1 MQDDAHLVTLLLN
14 RRNEL
19 AREAV
24 RLKER
29 VTTLKVDVQA
39 IDKALRVLRHDGEL
53 TAPQRLPN
61 TARLFGPRELPRLLA
76 EVLREAT
83 EGLSAREVT
92 LGVMRLKGWDVD
104 DVRFE
109 RALCEKVGRTL
120 WKRRK
125 RDAVRMTKR
134 GGENVWWA
142 AAPDMSA

>member
-19 AREAV
+19 AREAA

-39 IDKALRVLRHDGEL
+39 IDKALRVLGHDGPL
-53 TAPQRLPN
+53 TSPQRAPN
-61 TARLFGPRELPRLLA
+61 TAGLFGPRELPRLIA

-83 EGLSAREVT
+83 TGLSTRDVT
-92 LGVMRLKGWDVD
+92 AAVMRLKGWDDD

-109 RALCEKVGRTL
+109 RALNEKVGRVL

-125 RDAVRMTKR
+125 REAVRMTKR

-142 AAPDMSA
+142 A